1 MNKRK
6 KNILLVCIYMIMLL
20 LCFFIVLLI
29 QKLNSPHVEKGGGSK
44 APIESTAVPY
54 TEEEPETED
63 NAVAGES
70 TGKEEDAQVEGHRAS
85 AVQPEMTWEEPEE
98 KVKPYVPP
106 VIVIASDV
114 HYFSPEL
121 TDYGE
126 AFGELEK
133 RDDGKVVRYIPQIM
147 DAFTDQMEK
156 KKPTAVILSG
166 DLTLNG
172 EKKGHEA
179 LAEKLTALEEK
190 GVKVLVIPGNHDIN
204 NHAAAS
210 YFGKEKEPVQE
221 ASAKDFYDIYRRFG
235 YDQARSLDQNSLSYV
250 YELDEKN
257 WLLMVDSAQY
267 EPYNKVGGRIKEE
280 TLGWMKT
287 QLEEAKKLGVT
298 VVVIAHH
305 NLLKE
310 SILYPQDCTLENS
323 GEVVSLLESFRV
335 PLYISGHLHLQKTK
349 TYRREPGEKGA
360 DYHISEVVANSFAI
374 SPNQYGVLNWT
385 GDNRLVYTTEQTDV
399 EDWGKKTGTM
409 DENLLHFNGYAE
421 KSLKDVVYEQ
431 VSSQIKNLPNEQ
443 IEQMAM
449 LYGDLNRDYCA
460 GKPIDAKEIKSTAA
474 YRLWQRN
481 LPDSRLFAQI
491 DEILRDTSSDHNT
504 WEGTTQET
512 KEDDSNE
519 NDCE

>member
-6 KNILLVCIYMIMLL
+6 KNILLVCIYAIMLL

-29 QKLNSPHVEKGGGSK
+29 QKLNSPHTEKGGESQ
-44 APIESTAVPY
+44 APVESTAVPY
-54 TEEEPETED
+54 TEEKPETERET
-63 NAVAGES
+63 GEI
-70 TGKEEDAQVEGHRAS
+70 TGKEEDTQQEGHRAS
-85 AVQPEMTWEEPEE
+85 AVKPDLKGEEPEE

-221 ASAKDFYDIYRRFG
+221 ASEKDFYDIYRRFG

-280 TLGWMKT
+280 TLDWMKT

-310 SILYPQDCTLENS
+310 SILYPEDCTLENS

-349 TYRREPGEKGA
+349 TYKQEPGETGA

-374 SPNQYGVLNWT
+374 SPNQYGVLTWT

-443 IEQMAM
+443 IEQMAK
-449 LYGDLNRDYCA
+449 LYGDLNSDYCA

-504 WEGTTQET
+504 WEGTTQDT

-519 NDCE
+519 VDRE